1 MDTIF
6 HHIPVGFQLRNSFKW
21 LNNASVPSI
30 SQHHITQIFQEW
42 NTLWN
47 EKMEYIIREMTAKE
61 KIAEHLEHLRML
73 CARGKFTN
81 KILSKSIIDAAYR
94 NCANFPQMPSGVKAN
109 LAIFNA
115 LGEPTR

>member
-1 MDTIF
+1 
-6 HHIPVGFQLRNSFKW
+6 
-21 LNNASVPSI
+21 
-30 SQHHITQIFQEW
+30 
-42 NTLWN
+42 
-47 EKMEYIIREMTAKE
+47 MEYIVEWKNGRPEYISREMTANE
-61 KIAEHLEHLRML
+61 KIAEHLDHLRMI